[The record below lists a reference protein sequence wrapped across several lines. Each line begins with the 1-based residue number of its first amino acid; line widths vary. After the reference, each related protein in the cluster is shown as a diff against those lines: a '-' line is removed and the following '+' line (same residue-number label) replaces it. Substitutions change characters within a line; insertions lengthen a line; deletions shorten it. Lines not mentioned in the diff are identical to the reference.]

1 MKDKSMMH
9 TIVGWYED
17 DDENPSNNE
26 YDDRMMRFM
35 K

>member
-1 MKDKSMMH
+1 MH

-26 YDDRMMRFM
+26 YDEVYEVNTILNE
-35 K
+35 